1 MTEPQPS
8 GVRTFVGGMMVV
20 IGVLMV
26 TLCGLC
32 TAVFTIGA
40 LVDLARGR
48 SSGELFSGG
57 SLLQAALMLGLP
69 PIGVGAL
76 LVWGGLRVQRKP
88 KPPPSPP
95 PPG

>member
-8 GVRTFVGGMMVV
+8 PMRGFVGGMMVV

-32 TAVFTIGA
+32 TAVFAIGA
-40 LVDLARGR
+40 LVDLAQRR
-48 SSGELFSGG
+48 SGGELFSGG

-69 PIGVGAL
+69 PIAVGAL
-76 LVWGGLRVQRKP
+76 LVWGGLRVRRQA
-88 KPPPSPP
+88 PPVE
-95 PPG
+95 